1 MTIDVMFYNTFAL
14 VITKSLL
21 NHDFSEFCRVR
32 GVRLLYFRRKKN
44 STSFACRPE
53 HFDRLMEV
61 LIKYVKFNDIDHGIL
76 SNRRTQKGDDS

>member
-21 NHDFSEFCRVR
+21 NHDFSDFCYKR

-53 HFDRLMEV
+53 QFDRMMEI
-61 LIKYVKFNDIDHGIL
+61 LTLYTKLYGIL
-76 SNRRTQKGDDS
+76 